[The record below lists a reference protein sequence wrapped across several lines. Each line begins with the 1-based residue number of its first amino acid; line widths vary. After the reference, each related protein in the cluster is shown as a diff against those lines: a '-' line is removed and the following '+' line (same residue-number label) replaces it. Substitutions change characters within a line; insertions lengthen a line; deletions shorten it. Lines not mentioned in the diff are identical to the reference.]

1 MEQLMTNKKTG
12 PVTIPGKK
20 VSSKNAIK
28 HGATAKGFI
37 NEQEKDRFE
46 DLLSDLSDH
55 YESTNPLI
63 KLQLERI
70 ARVTIQL
77 ERIQNTID
85 ALFEKSRAQSQLES
99 NLLEYL
105 EISPEQRIKALLNK
119 LGVGGLANDSEQ
131 EINKEVIALKVS
143 PPQTQQE
150 FLEKGPTLFAQL
162 YQSAALNEKSFK
174 EYIEDKIKADAN
186 PSGYPNIRVVFVDK
200 AEARENS
207 ESKIKLLEDA
217 ILEVSIGDLKRLI
230 DWKFTEIQAKKMELK
245 KLEDYDKLLPIE
257 EQATTPDLDQ
267 LDKLMRYQT
276 TLQRQLSTTIGELM
290 ALSSKHA

>member
-1 MEQLMTNKKTG
+1 MENKKRG

-46 DLLSDLSDH
+46 ELLSDLSNH
-55 YESTNPLI
+55 YESSNPLI

-105 EISPEQRIKALLNK
+105 EISPGQRIKALLNK
-119 LGVGGLANDSEQ
+119 LGVAGSANVSEQ
-131 EINKEVIALKVS
+131 EISKEVIALKVS

-150 FLEKGPTLFAQL
+150 FLEKAPTLFAQL
-162 YQSAALNEKSFK
+162 YQSAALNEEGFK
-174 EYIEDKIKADAN
+174 EYIEDKIKNDAN
-186 PSGYPNIRVVFVDK
+186 PSGYPNIRVVYVDK
-200 AEARENS
+200 AEAIENS
-207 ESKIKLLEDA
+207 ESKFKP
-217 ILEVSIGDLKRLI
+217 LEVAIQEISIGDLRKLI
-230 DWKFTEIQAKKMELK
+230 DWKFTDIQAKKMELK

-290 ALSSKHA
+290 ALSAKHS